1 MPDLPRVPRHGGAGG
16 GHGGFHEIDP
26 RREPL
31 CFLSRR
37 RRRDPPPGKTG
48 AGLLRQVPPPGN
60 PDLPAIRPRARRR
73 PGQGGSGLLQR
84 LPRPQ
89 PHAVE
94 LPEPRLARQPK
105 KNSRHLRRLPRQGRR
120 TGQRALDR
128 TQTRRFLRPH
138 RSRDRVRGGKGQRG
152 RLLRLPRHARSP
164 RVRQP
169 GQPGQPARIAATC
182 GGCHQNVLAVYKE
195 SIHGNASAHGIKESP
210 VCTDCHGEHTI
221 RSASDPASMVYRG
234 AVTKTCSGCHES
246 ERLVAKFGLP
256 SGRLKSFMDTYHG
269 LASKRGDMRVANC
282 GSCHG
287 WHDVLPHT
295 DTRSAIHPTN
305 LSNTCGAAT
314 REPKPSSCRD
324 AFTPAPT
331 TVRICGS

>member
-1 MPDLPRVPRHGGAGG
+1 MGAPVVDTAAFTKSIHGGNLCVSCHADAA
-16 GHGGFHEIDP
+16 EIP
-26 RREPL
+26 HPE
-31 CFLSRR
+31 
-37 RRRDPPPGKTG
+37 KTG

-169 GQPGQPARIAATC
+169 GQPGQPGPHRRDLRRLPSERSRRLQGKHSRQRQRPRHQGVAGLHRLPRRAHDPI
-182 GGCHQNVLAVYKE
+182 GERPGVHGLPRRRHQNLFRVPR
-195 SIHGNASAHGIKESP
+195 I
-210 VCTDCHGEHTI
+210 
-221 RSASDPASMVYRG
+221 G
-234 AVTKTCSGCHES
+234 AVGGEVRFAVRPAEEFHGHVPRAGVETRRHARRQLRVVP
-246 ERLVAKFGLP
+246 RLGTMSCPTPTPVRP
-256 SGRLKSFMDTYHG
+256 STPPI
-269 LASKRGDMRVANC
+269 C
-282 GSCHG
+282 
-287 WHDVLPHT
+287 
-295 DTRSAIHPTN
+295 PTPA
-305 LSNTCGAAT
+305 GAAT

-324 AFTPAPT
+324 AFTRAPT